1 MCNDRIFITFLKSDI
16 TLEDFKTNLKTICGL
31 NQVSNKQGYFTIH
44 LLYFPFSS
52 HKYLIFFSEK
62 HSALTVKDG
71 FGALDVKDA
80 NVYIVELLFINDAIN
95 CPISNAIVTI
105 LGYQLHTVAIVART
119 LEVT

>member
-1 MCNDRIFITFLKSDI
+1 MCNDRIFITFLKNDI

-31 NQVSNKQGYFTIH
+31 NQVSNNQSYFTIY
-44 LLYFPFSS
+44 LLVSNRIFPFSL

-105 LGYQLHTVAIVART
+105 RGYQL
-119 LEVT
+119 